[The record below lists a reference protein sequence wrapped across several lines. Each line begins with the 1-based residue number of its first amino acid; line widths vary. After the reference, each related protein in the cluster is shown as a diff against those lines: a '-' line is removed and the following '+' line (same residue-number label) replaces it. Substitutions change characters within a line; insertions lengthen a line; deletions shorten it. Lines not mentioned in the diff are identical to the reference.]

1 MNRMLPL
8 LMWKVIPLL
17 SQENLWR
24 NCRAVPAL
32 KRKEKHIRK
41 QISLENMEN
50 SPTVKMSDK

>member
-1 MNRMLPL
+1 MLPL
-8 LMWKVIPLL
+8 LMWEVIPLL

-41 QISLENMEN
+41 TDFFREYGKFPN
-50 SPTVKMSDK
+50 SKNE